1 MTITFETPREVSVPI
16 NYNYFLSSLIYEN
29 LPESSDHLHES
40 GFLYEKRNFKLFTFS
55 RLNGQY
61 LVKGQNLVFT
71 GNVNFTF
78 STAMDGIAEEFAKSI
93 IAKESV
99 RLGSAGLKTSSVY
112 MHGEPEFSDHI
123 FIRMLSPVTMYSTL
137 LTKEGKKKT
146 YYYSPYEK
154 EFSALIDSNLRKKY
168 FIVKGKSSDAPPVS
182 IAPIGRQREVL
193 VNFKGTIIKGWMGV
207 FELRGDRELIKVA
220 YDAGL
225 GSKNS
230 EGFGCFDVIRR
241 DPERSPK

>member
-1 MTITFETPREVSVPI
+1 MTITFETPGEVSVPI

-29 LPESSDHLHES
+29 LPESSDHLHEN

-61 LVKGQNLVFT
+61 LMKGRNLVFT

-78 STAMDGIAEEFAKSI
+78 STAIDSIAKEFAKSI
-93 IAKESV
+93 VAKESV
-99 RLGSAGLKTSSVY
+99 RLGSGELKTSSVY
-112 MHGEPEFSDHI
+112 VHGEPEFSDHL
-123 FIRMLSPVTMYSTL
+123 FIRMLSPVTVYSTL
-137 LTKEGKKKT
+137 FTGEGKKKT

-154 EFSALIDSNLRKKY
+154 EFSKLIDSNLRKKY
-168 FIVKGKSSDAPPVS
+168 FIVKGKSNDSPS
-182 IAPIGRQREVL
+182 ISISPIGHQREVL

-207 FELRGDRELIKVA
+207 LELRGDREMIKIA

-230 EGFGCFDVIRR
+230 EGFGCFEILEVK
-241 DPERSPK
+241 PHVA